1 MLTAG
6 LLLWANRVGINKP
19 RMNKILIIDHDEA
32 SRAALAVTLQQ
43 QGFEVLQADTGVQGV
58 QLARAESPNLILCDV
73 DLQGVGGSLILFAV
87 RRDPHLASIPFVLMS
102 RFAVSEASPQGIDKG
117 ADGFLSK
124 PVTPRALA
132 STIDECLNK
141 RSELPPSESEPNGAP
156 AAARACSWE
165 GLLES
170 LHPLVEATRII
181 STEYHQRDSK
191 EIIGLAAQAHQTAV
205 NLYRKIE
212 GRIPALAGGC

>member
-1 MLTAG
+1 
-6 LLLWANRVGINKP
+6 
-19 RMNKILIIDHDEA
+19 MNKILIIDHDEA

-102 RFAVSEASPQGIDKG
+102 RFAVSEASPQGLEKG
-117 ADGFLSK
+117 ADAFLAK
-124 PVTPRALA
+124 PITPKALA

-141 RSELPPSESEPNGAP
+141 RP
-156 AAARACSWE
+156 
-165 GLLES
+165 
-170 LHPLVEATRII
+170 
-181 STEYHQRDSK
+181 DS
-191 EIIGLAAQAHQTAV
+191 
-205 NLYRKIE
+205 
-212 GRIPALAGGC
+212 AGPIKSQPRCG